1 MKGGI
6 LMDIAGL
13 SVALNQSKVM
23 QAASLSVM
31 KIAMDSGKQ
40 ISQQMT
46 EMLSQPQDPNL
57 GRFLDT
63 KV

>member
-1 MKGGI
+1 
-6 LMDIAGL
+6 MDIAGL
-13 SVALNQSKVM
+13 SVAVNQSKVM

-40 ISQQMT
+40 ISEQMT

-57 GRFLDT
+57 GRFLDA